1 MSEKG
6 IVYRAAVFGGAEGVV
21 PDQSETGRLAGASIV
36 TEGKSTTV
44 SGGAVEWSEGNL
56 NAFILRDGA
65 WTIRDTKIRLGG
77 EIGNDLEGLGA
88 GLLIEGESDA
98 TLEDVDIAMEGA
110 SRTTVLVRGNAHL
123 LAKRS
128 SFSTRDG
135 ALAAD
140 YVGTVFPAKMKSSPW
155 MLGVN
160 GNARGTNL
168 MGHAQATY
176 FQSRIGAE
184 KWGALSTDDN
194 TGVFLWVINSDV
206 SVYGGAKPLAE
217 VEKLAGSGS
226 YDFYFA
232 QLDHEFPEGE
242 WQDDRSP
249 SGYGTYSIGPTL
261 VTIAGSTMLVP
272 DYIAI
277 VANGPSGLHL
287 TSSESAAIANCWG
300 YRAIEKELK
309 PQTSRLYSRRFGVM
323 FHSCDGTGVVNV
335 DRGTKLC
342 TGKAAFLVKG
352 CPGILN
358 VDRAEIHT
366 GDGVI
371 LQIMDNDDAGVDT
384 ATLETVKDYVEQ
396 HISGSATE
404 ERSSAPVQPGA
415 GAFLATFS
423 NMSLRG
429 NIYNAS
435 GWEAAREADI
445 LAGMD
450 AYDNEVGGGASA
462 AADLKLVLDNVEY
475 AGTVSTTE
483 AFHQKKVIG
492 HLDYA
497 LIGDVRNEIRLP
509 ENAGISVVLRG
520 CSVWKARGKG
530 YITALT
536 VEEGARLE
544 NAKVF
549 VNGVET
555 AIETGKTYSGVIRIE
570 AAEE

>member
-21 PDQSETGRLAGASIV
+21 PGESEPEKLAGASVV
-36 TEGKSTTV
+36 TEGKATTV
-44 SGGAVEWSEGNL
+44 TGGTVECREGNL

-65 WTIRDTKIRLGG
+65 WTVRDTRIRLSG

-88 GLLIEGESDA
+88 GLLIEGEADT
-98 TLEDVDIAMEGA
+98 TLENVDIAMEGA

-123 LAKRS
+123 LAKNS
-128 SFSTRDG
+128 VFSTRDG

-168 MGHAQATY
+168 MGHAQVTY
-176 FQSRIGAE
+176 FGSEIRAE

-194 TGVFLWVINSDV
+194 TGVFLWVVNSNV
-206 SVYGGAKPLAE
+206 AVYGGARELSE
-217 VEKLAGSGS
+217 VEKLAEAGSF
-226 YDFYFA
+226 DFYHEV
-232 QLDHEFPEGE
+232 LDHEFPAGE

-287 TSSESAAIANCWG
+287 TSSESAAIAACWG
-300 YRAIEKELK
+300 YRAIEGALR
-309 PQTSRLYSRRFGVM
+309 PQISRLYSRRFGVM
-323 FHSCDGTGVVNV
+323 FHSCDGTGVTTV
-335 DRGTKLC
+335 DRGTRLY

-352 CPGILN
+352 CAGILN
-358 VDRAEIHT
+358 VDRAEIYT
-366 GDGVI
+366 GDGTI
-371 LQIMDNDDAGVDT
+371 LQVMDNDDAGVDT
-384 ATLETVKDYVEQ
+384 QTLETVKDYVEK
-396 HISGSATE
+396 HVAGSATE
-404 ERSSAPVQPGA
+404 TSTNAPSAA
-415 GAFLATFS
+415 RETAFLATFS
-423 NMSLRG
+423 NMRLQG

-435 GWEAAREADI
+435 GWEAAREADV

-462 AADLKLVLDNVEY
+462 ATDLKLVLDSVDY
-475 AGTVSTTE
+475 TGTISTTE
-483 AFHQKKVIG
+483 AFHQKSVIG

-509 ENAGISVVLRG
+509 ENAGIMVRLQNHSTWNVRG
-520 CSVWKARGKG
+520 TG
-530 YITALT
+530 YVTSLT
-536 VEEGARLE
+536 VDETSSIGSAR
-544 NAKVF
+544 VF

-555 AIETGKTYSGVIRIE
+555 AVEAGKTYTGVIRIE
-570 AAEE
+570 G